1 MNPYKRSA
9 LPIPIIHYP
18 VNNTTIHN
26 HILSSYKKVESH
38 KEVESHKGVESH
50 KKTFFSIPKYFI
62 RKKISTKQEYNLTSQ
77 SSNESIGSL

>member
-38 KEVESHKGVESH
+38 KEVESHK
-50 KKTFFSIPKYFI
+50 KTFFSISKYFI
-62 RKKISTKQEYNLTSQ
+62 RKKTSTKQEYNLTSQ
-77 SSNESIGSL
+77 LSNESVGSL